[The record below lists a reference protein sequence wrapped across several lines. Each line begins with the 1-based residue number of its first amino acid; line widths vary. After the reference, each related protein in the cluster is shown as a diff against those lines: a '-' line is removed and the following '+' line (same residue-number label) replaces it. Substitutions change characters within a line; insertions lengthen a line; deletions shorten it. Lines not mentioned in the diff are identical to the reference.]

1 MDFCSQHGE
10 MMKVIGRIDERTAT
24 MKENQDELFCKVN
37 ALVVN
42 GAVEKA
48 KIKPIYWVITSVAGA
63 FIFGCATVLIKY
75 FFR

>member
-42 GAVEKA
+42 GAVEKT
-48 KIKPIYWVITSVAGA
+48 KIKPIYWAITSVAGA
-63 FIFGCATVLIKY
+63 FIIACAAAVVKMLFT
-75 FFR
+75 